1 MEFAARYQD
10 GLVANVRDTHC
21 VIDLAAEPVSL
32 VVLDGASR
40 DIIDR
45 WPAEDV
51 YLLHTRALEL
61 RMGNRLKP
69 SGARLAVS
77 GLADMQAALSVLPA
91 LRRDQRSDFWR
102 QLRLI
107 VVATAALASVVVAY
121 LFGIPLLAERL
132 VGFVPPNWEA
142 RIGDTAGRQMEAT
155 LTGGKT
161 FEVCDP
167 DPSSPANTAIARFVT
182 ATFDGLGSPFT
193 PSVAVVRSDV
203 PNAFSLPG
211 GHTYFLSAMLDAT
224 RNQDEFEG
232 VLAHELGHVYYRH
245 GLHTLLATSATG
257 LLVGFV
263 LGDMTGLSVAGALG
277 AALIDNRFS
286 RVDEA
291 QADAFAART
300 ASKLGF
306 NIRALADLLDRVAG
320 DTAFSRAFALFSNH
334 PLTDER
340 RRALEALAPSTNAP
354 PDTPFFTSAEWTA
367 IRSMCP
373 PQPAVATTPTL
384 PTALP
389 PSSSEPVS
397 SLPSAIEEPSVPP
410 LAPAAASSP

>member
-10 GLVANVRDTHC
+10 GLVANVRASHC
-21 VIDLAAEPVSL
+21 VIDLAAEPVAL
-32 VVLDGASR
+32 VVLDNDSR

-61 RMGNRLKP
+61 RIGNRLKP

-91 LRRDQRSDFWR
+91 LRRDQRTDLWR

-107 VVATAALASVVVAY
+107 VLATAALASLIVAY
-121 LFGIPLLAERL
+121 LYGVPLLAERL

-142 RIGDTAGRQMEAT
+142 RIGDTAGRQIEAT

-161 FEVCDP
+161 FELCDAN
-167 DPSSPANTAIARFVT
+167 PSSPANVAIARFVT

-211 GHTYFLSAMLDAT
+211 GRTYFLSALLGAT
-224 RNQDEFEG
+224 QNQDEFEG
-232 VLAHELGHVYYRH
+232 VLAHELGHIYYRH

-277 AALIDNRFS
+277 SALIDNRFS
-286 RVDEA
+286 RADEA

-300 ASKLGF
+300 AGKVGF

-320 DTAFSRAFALFSNH
+320 DTKFSRAFALFSNH

-340 RRALEALAPSTNAP
+340 RRALEALSPAPGTPAA
-354 PDTPFFTSAEWTA
+354 TPFFSDAEWTA
-367 IRSMCP
+367 IHAMCP
-373 PQPAVATTPTL
+373 APTPIAGPA
-384 PTALP
+384 
-389 PSSSEPVS
+389 PSSAEPGP
-397 SLPSAIEEPSVPP
+397 SLPSASDAPSVTP
-410 LAPAAASSP
+410 LAAPVVPSP